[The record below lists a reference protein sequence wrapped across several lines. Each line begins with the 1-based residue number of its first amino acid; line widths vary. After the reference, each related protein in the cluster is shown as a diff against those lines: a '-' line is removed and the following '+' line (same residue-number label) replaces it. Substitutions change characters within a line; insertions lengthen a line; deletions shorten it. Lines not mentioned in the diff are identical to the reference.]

1 MKRLLNTLYVT
12 TQDSSLFLQNE
23 AVAVK
28 TGAEEKVRVP
38 AGILQ
43 SLCCFG
49 NVSVSTPLIAFCAE
63 RGISLAFFSEYGKFY
78 GRIEGLVHGNVLLR
92 LAQYRMLDDEERK
105 TELVRTILLGKLVNA
120 RECVQRWKREA
131 AENTDRFAP
140 ALEKLAALARL
151 LRDCGDIDSM
161 RGIEG
166 RAAAVYFELF
176 ALALR
181 PPAGAERRLPAFDG
195 RNRQPPEDPVN
206 ALLSFLYT
214 LLKNDVQSA
223 LEGVGLDPA
232 AGYLHTVRPGR
243 PSLALDIME
252 EFRAPLCDRLALSL
266 VNRGQIAVRDFESLT
281 VPVLLGDGGRKKVL
295 AAWQKRKAE
304 TIEHPFL
311 RETVPIGLLPH
322 AQAMLLARVLRGE
335 LDQYPPFH
343 WR

>member
-1 MKRLLNTLYVT
+1 M
-12 TQDSSLFLQNE
+12 
-23 AVAVK
+23 
-28 TGAEEKVRVP
+28 
-38 AGILQ
+38 
-43 SLCCFG
+43 
-49 NVSVSTPLIAFCAE
+49 
-63 RGISLAFFSEYGKFY
+63 
-78 GRIEGLVHGNVLLR
+78 
-92 LAQYRMLDDEERK
+92 
-105 TELVRTILLGKLVNA
+105 
-120 RECVQRWKREA
+120 
-131 AENTDRFAP
+131 
-140 ALEKLAALARL
+140 
-151 LRDCGDIDSM
+151 
-161 RGIEG
+161 
-166 RAAAVYFELF
+166 
-176 ALALR
+176 
-181 PPAGAERRLPAFDG
+181 
-195 RNRQPPEDPVN
+195 
-206 ALLSFLYT
+206 SFLYT

-281 VPVLLGDGGRKKVL
+281 VPVLLGDRGRKKVL

-322 AQAMLLARVLRGE
+322 VQAMLLARVLRGE

>member
-1 MKRLLNTLYVT
+1 M
-12 TQDSSLFLQNE
+12 
-23 AVAVK
+23 
-28 TGAEEKVRVP
+28 
-38 AGILQ
+38 
-43 SLCCFG
+43 
-49 NVSVSTPLIAFCAE
+49 
-63 RGISLAFFSEYGKFY
+63 
-78 GRIEGLVHGNVLLR
+78 
-92 LAQYRMLDDEERK
+92 
-105 TELVRTILLGKLVNA
+105 
-120 RECVQRWKREA
+120 
-131 AENTDRFAP
+131 
-140 ALEKLAALARL
+140 
-151 LRDCGDIDSM
+151 
-161 RGIEG
+161 
-166 RAAAVYFELF
+166 
-176 ALALR
+176 
-181 PPAGAERRLPAFDG
+181 
-195 RNRQPPEDPVN
+195 N